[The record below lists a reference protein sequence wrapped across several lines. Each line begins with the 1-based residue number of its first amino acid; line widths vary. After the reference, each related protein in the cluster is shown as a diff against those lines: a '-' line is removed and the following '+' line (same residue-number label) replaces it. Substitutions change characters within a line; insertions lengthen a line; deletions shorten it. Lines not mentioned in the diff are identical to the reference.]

1 MPEVQQKEGRVDFER
16 SALSLAQLT
25 TNRDTIG
32 EAKAPK
38 LKAGGS
44 NGSSIIKGANYVLLL
59 SVAFANFSS
68 SN

>member
-25 TNRDTIG
+25 TNRNTIG

-38 LKAGGS
+38 LKAGG